1 MGKTK
6 EVKIKECASGIIRM
20 RFKSTVLS
28 AKPDSRLGK
37 SSGKNGGIIL
47 SFFSWR
53 LVKTATCLVNRI
65 CSGKETS

>member
-47 SFFSWR
+47 SFFFMAFSKNSD
-53 LVKTATCLVNRI
+53 LSCQSDLL
-65 CSGKETS
+65 G